1 MAENLVFKVIDS
13 PAETNM
19 TGHTKTFSMAGG
31 SIGRSDSNN
40 WVLPDIERIVSSMHA
55 QIVFQESNY
64 FLLDQST
71 NGTFLNG
78 SEKAIGKGQ
87 QIQLNDGDV
96 ISMGHYQLK
105 AVLKVK
111 RKDLP
116 EGLDS
121 VDFLDTSD
129 KTTIGSMADIPATPA
144 QESPAFDEWLDTPKS
159 SETQHNV
166 WGAID
171 PSMGSSEV
179 QSQSLDPL
187 ASSTP
192 AADDFFG
199 ISSSEGTTDPL
210 AAMSGGSSSNTD
222 PWATADSGQSND
234 WWQESSQADHAP
246 AIQQSI
252 QTPRPAA
259 AIADPTPSVQ
269 AQPVTMNDMSLDQLL
284 SEPEPSIQQPVQ
296 QPIAPAATPQIPAAQ
311 DDAIFDSFLA
321 EPAQAQLQAEPAQPQ
336 IQPEAVSLPPVSETS
351 PTAPIPQPVQS
362 VSPPPVQ
369 QVVAPTAQQP
379 GTGGSSHHLANQLGI
394 EVKTQSEL
402 DRIDQEAALLIKETS
417 SRLMDLLRA
426 RSTVKNELR
435 VERTMIES
443 QDNNPL
449 KFSATVED
457 ALNMMFGRNSN
468 AFMSPSAAIKD
479 SFDNISDHQIAV
491 LVGMRTAYDAMLTQ
505 FAPDKLSSLFER
517 MNGKGLSM
525 NRKARNWE
533 TFQKWFADLQS
544 DPEATYNRL
553 FGEVFA
559 EAYEKK
565 LAELKSVR
573 SMQP

>member
-40 WVLPDIERIVSSMHA
+40 WVLPDIERIVSSTHA
-55 QIVFQESNY
+55 QIVFQESSY
-64 FLLDQST
+64 FLKDEST

-78 SEKAIGKGQ
+78 ADNAIGKGQ

-96 ISMGHYQLK
+96 VSMGLYQLK

-116 EGLDS
+116 EGLES

-129 KTTIGSMADIPATPA
+129 KTTIGSMADMPAAPA
-144 QESPAFDEWLDTPKS
+144 QESPAFDQWLDAPQPNQAQQNT
-159 SETQHNV
+159 
-166 WGAID
+166 WGSVD
-171 PSMGSSEV
+171 PSMGSADI
-179 QSQSLDPL
+179 QPQSLDPL
-187 ASSTP
+187 ATSSST
-192 AADDFFG
+192 ADDFFG
-199 ISSSEGTTDPL
+199 TSSEVSVDPL
-210 AAMSGGSSSNTD
+210 AAISGQPASSD
-222 PWATADSGQSND
+222 PWASADSGQSND
-234 WWQESSQADHAP
+234 WWQESAQPDHAP

-259 AIADPTPSVQ
+259 QVKTPEPSPQ
-269 AQPVTMNDMSLDQLL
+269 SVTMNDLSLDQLL
-284 SEPEPSIQQPVQ
+284 SEPEPASPQSAVVP
-296 QPIAPAATPQIPAAQ
+296 PTPQVPPPQENAL
-311 DDAIFDSFLA
+311 FDQFLA
-321 EPAQAQLQAEPAQPQ
+321 EPAEPQPQPIPPQPAQ
-336 IQPEAVSLPPVSETS
+336 IQAVAQVDPVQTPVS
-351 PTAPIPQPVQS
+351 QP
-362 VSPPPVQ
+362 
-369 QVVAPTAQQP
+369 AQQQP
-379 GTGGSSHHLANQLGI
+379 SASSSQQLANQLGI
-394 EVKTQSEL
+394 EVKTQSDLE
-402 DRIDQEAALLIKETS
+402 RIDQEAALLIRETA

-468 AFMSPSAAIKD
+468 AFMSPSLAIKD

-491 LVGMRTAYDAMLTQ
+491 LVGMRTAYDAMLAQ
-505 FAPDKLSSLFER
+505 FTPDKLSTLFER

-525 NRKARNWE
+525 NRKAKNWE
-533 TFQKWFADLQS
+533 TFQKWYSDLQS

-573 SMQP
+573 GMQP

>member
-40 WVLPDIERIVSSMHA
+40 WVLPDIERIVSSTHA
-55 QIVFQESNY
+55 QIVFQDNLY
-64 FLLDQST
+64 FLMDQST

-78 SEKAIGKGQ
+78 SDKAIGNGQ

-96 ISMGHYQLK
+96 VSMGHYQLK

-116 EGLDS
+116 DGLES

-129 KTTIGSMADIPATPA
+129 KTTIGSLADMPASPA
-144 QESPAFDEWLDTPKS
+144 QESPAFDEWLDAPQTS
-159 SETQHNV
+159 QAQQNNWGTVDTSLGNV
-166 WGAID
+166 DI
-171 PSMGSSEV
+171 

-187 ASSTP
+187 AASSSTT
-192 AADDFFG
+192 DDFFST
-199 ISSSEGTTDPL
+199 SSSEASVDPL
-210 AAMSGGSSSNTD
+210 AAFSSQPSSID
-222 PWATADSGQSND
+222 PWASVDSGQNKD
-234 WWQESSQADHAP
+234 WWQDNSQPDNTP

-252 QTPRPAA
+252 QTPRPAK
-259 AIADPTPSVQ
+259 Q
-269 AQPVTMNDMSLDQLL
+269 ATIQEPVPQPVTMSDVSLDQLL
-284 SEPEPSIQQPVQ
+284 SEPEPLAQQTPAF
-296 QPIAPAATPQIPAAQ
+296 QPEPQMATPQENAL
-311 DDAIFDSFLA
+311 FDQFLA
-321 EPAQAQLQAEPAQPQ
+321 EPAIPDIQQPPAAQPELMVQPAEHGFTEPPTQNRPPVQAQVSPSIEP
-336 IQPEAVSLPPVSETS
+336 VR
-351 PTAPIPQPVQS
+351 IPDSQPVQQAPS
-362 VSPPPVQ
+362 STSQ
-369 QVVAPTAQQP
+369 QLAQK
-379 GTGGSSHHLANQLGI
+379 LGV
-394 EVKTQSEL
+394 EVKTQSDLE
-402 DRIDQEAALLIKETS
+402 RIDQEAALLIKETA

-491 LVGMRTAYDAMLTQ
+491 LVGMRTAYDAMFAQ
-505 FAPDKLSSLFER
+505 FSPDKLSSLFER

-525 NRKARNWE
+525 NRKAKNWE
-533 TFQKWFADLQS
+533 TFQKWFSDLQS
-544 DPEATYNRL
+544 DPETTYNRI